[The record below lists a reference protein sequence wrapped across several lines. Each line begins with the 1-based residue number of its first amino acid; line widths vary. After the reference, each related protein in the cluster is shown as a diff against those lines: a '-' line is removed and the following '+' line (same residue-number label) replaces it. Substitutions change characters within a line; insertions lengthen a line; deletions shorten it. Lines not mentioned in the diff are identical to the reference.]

1 MVLSTI
7 LSGSKVRVLV
17 NNGREPETEE
27 IVTLASPS
35 ESPVLPLIQ
44 VTSMLS
50 AVTETSVSVAGSI
63 EMVQVRVRGVVL
75 PANSEPERTVM
86 FTSGV
91 ETGRNVNLES
101 LDHVYRM

>member
-7 LSGSKVRVLV
+7 LSGSKVRMLV

-35 ESPVLPLIQ
+35 GSSVVPLIQ
-44 VTSMLS
+44 VTSML
-50 AVTETSVSVAGSI
+50 AVTETSVSVALLM

-75 PANSEPERTVM
+75 PANSGPEGTVM

-91 ETGRNVNLES
+91 ETGK
-101 LDHVYRM
+101 